1 MNKMKLFNVIIF
13 LLIKIS
19 IANAQEEENALR
31 YILIKDNTS
40 LFVNNEKRNRYTI
53 EFQSDTLVDIGQNS
67 YFYND
72 REIEINSVKFNN
84 GKITNVMGSP
94 ESEISAMK
102 WHQRV
107 EKKFQEKKFKAKVKV
122 KEELYYNTN
131 HKPFLIW
138 YYEPN
143 KIKSSAKLL
152 EVEYGKSQTSELEE
166 ESYEDDSTLAKS
178 DEISHHLFL
187 EFVVHGNT
195 CVYISTYLLENDDL
209 AKEIANLK
217 KIANSLV
224 VFGGDIDLDILNL
237 RSKNNGK
244 FIYQDS
250 LENISLEI
258 PGNINV
264 LKNPFNRK
272 DALILSFPEKNN
284 IVNTASIIWIE
295 KAKAGNFEQFIN
307 KGQKVKRKL
316 SNLKELPKEGNLAR
330 YSIINKGSFY
340 TKQDIYIEGEKNYY
354 YINFTATLNTYDF
367 NIGRFQEL
375 LSKLKLK

>member
-1 MNKMKLFNVIIF
+1 MKLFNVIIF